1 MKKGEGVAGLV
12 WKKGVGVRYG
22 KRKQWADKWKV
33 IAPTDSESL
42 MCLPIERDNEII
54 GILVILS
61 EQRNI
66 YEKYQFMLIELLA
79 NFMAVSLLNAQHY
92 EQTKQIGERC
102 ALTGLYNYRYF
113 DDALKGLFQEG
124 APKKPVSLIMMDLD
138 HFKQVNDTYGHEAG
152 NDVLREVAARL
163 RQEIVDDAAILAR
176 YGGEEFAVILPNC
189 DSIRAAEVADTL
201 WHSII
206 AQPFHTKNTLDS
218 DQNVSLKM
226 TVSVGVA
233 SYPENSEDDL
243 ELVRHADRAMYV
255 GAKQKGRNRVS
266 IYHELNQKTENIPS

>member
-1 MKKGEGVAGLV
+1 
-12 WKKGVGVRYG
+12 
-22 KRKQWADKWKV
+22 
-33 IAPTDSESL
+33 
-42 MCLPIERDNEII
+42 MCLPIERDNQVV
-54 GILVILS
+54 GILVLLS

-92 EQTKQIGERC
+92 EQTKQISEHC

-113 DDALKGLFQEG
+113 DDALKGLFQER
-124 APKKPVSLIMMDLD
+124 APENPVSLIMMDLD

-163 RQEIVDDAAILAR
+163 SREIVDEDVVLAR

-189 DSIRAAEVADTL
+189 GSARAAKVADTL
-201 WHSII
+201 WRSIT
-206 AQPFHTKNTLDS
+206 AQPFHTKNTLDF
-218 DQNVSLKM
+218 DQNVLLKM

-233 SYPENSEDDL
+233 SYPENSEDEL